1 MTALAGTGELV
12 RLALRRDRVTL
23 PLWLAVLGLMP
34 ALVANA
40 YAGLYPTEALRAP
53 LTAMVGSNPALAV
66 LLGPAFD
73 LSTPGGFTAWRV
85 LGFLSVVT
93 ALLVIFTV
101 TQNTRAE
108 EETARHE
115 LLVSGV
121 VGRHAPL
128 TAAVVVATAAAAGAG
143 LLATAALL
151 AVGLPMPGSLA
162 FGAAL
167 AGVGWVFTGV
177 AAITA
182 QLVAFGRTAN
192 GIATGVLGASFL
204 LRGLGDASPRASWL
218 SWLSPIGWAQRLRP
232 FAQERW
238 WVLALPVAATVLT
251 LAVGY
256 LLLAHRDAGAGILP
270 QRLGRASAPPSLHSA
285 FALAWRLHRGPLAG
299 WTVGAALAGT
309 AFGAVA
315 IGVGDLIT
323 ENPAMRE
330 IFRRMVD
337 STLVIEAFLAQ
348 IARMFG
354 MVAAFYG
361 VQAALRA
368 HGEEVVTRVEPLLA
382 TTVTRWRFAASHLV
396 FALAGT
402 AVVLAAAGLAAGIA
416 HGLRAGDVAGYAG
429 RMLAATLVQLPAIWL
444 VVGVAAALFGL
455 VPRRISAAWA
465 AAAGFVLLALLGP
478 ALNLDPLLVDVSP
491 FSHVP
496 QLPVADLAVAP
507 LGWLT
512 LIAAA
517 LLAAGLAAFRR
528 RDIG

>member
-40 YAGLYPTEALRAP
+40 YAELYPTEALRAP
-53 LTAMVGSNPALAV
+53 LTTMVGSNPSLAV

-85 LGFLSVVT
+85 LGFLSVVI

-115 LLVSGV
+115 LLASGV
-121 VGRHAPL
+121 VGRSAPL
-128 TAAVVVATAAAAGAG
+128 TAAVLVAGGAAAGAG
-143 LLATAALL
+143 LLAAVALL
-151 AVGLPMPGSLA
+151 GVGLPVPGSLA
-162 FGAAL
+162 YGAAL

-270 QRLGRASAPPSLHSA
+270 QRLGRTSAPPGLRSA
-285 FALAWRLHRGPLAG
+285 FALAWRLHRGSLAG
-299 WTVGAALAGT
+299 WTVGVALAGA
-309 AFGAVA
+309 AFGAIA

-323 ENPAMRE
+323 ENPAMRD
-330 IFRRMVD
+330 IFRRLVD

-348 IARMFG
+348 IAGIFG

-368 HGEEVVTRVEPLLA
+368 RGEEVVTRVEPLLA
-382 TTVTRWRFAASHLV
+382 TAVTRWRFAVSHLV
-396 FALAGT
+396 FALLGT
-402 AVVLAAAGLAAGIA
+402 AVVLAVAGLAAGIA

-429 RMLAATLVQLPAIWL
+429 EMLAATLVQLPAIWL
-444 VVGVAAALFGL
+444 VVGVAAVLFGFA
-455 VPRRISAAWA
+455 PRRVAAAWA
-465 AAAGFVLLALLGP
+465 VAAGFVLLALFGPVLG
-478 ALNLDPLLVDVSP
+478 LDPLLVEASP
-491 FSHVP
+491 FSHIP
-496 QLPVADLAVAP
+496 KLPVDDLVIAP
-507 LGWLT
+507 LAWLT